1 MKLEI
6 KRQDFLKAWQTA
18 EKIAVSKAITDIV
31 NSIRISTA
39 EDGTV
44 TLEATDLKTSVKCK
58 AKGVEVIEPGTA
70 VVPVLLLGGML
81 KKLTCDTLTIEVKDN
96 RGMLFAEGSKSRF
109 SVVPL
114 EAFPKIPESAG
125 AEAVCEIKAKVLSDT
140 IIRGGSASSQ
150 PQDFPKY
157 LGACLMSIND
167 DSLKIVSTDGKRL
180 AVSKAMCENVFR
192 KEDILLPSN
201 PLKELAKQ
209 LSGDSDVK
217 IISDGTIVWFTLEDT
232 EFSIRRIDASFP
244 DYERILNSTVAAK
257 LQISCD
263 DLVSVVERVDI
274 VAKTTVPH
282 IMVMDMN
289 PDGNMRIYARA
300 PEGVARESLKADITG
315 GPMQVGFN
323 AAFFL
328 EGLKALGS
336 GDIVI
341 EFSGIEE
348 QTRMMR
354 NDSDDFLYMLM
365 PSRLSPMDII
375 DDELDDNNDVPEDVH
390 EDMHDDMH
398 EGEENF

>member
-31 NSIRISTA
+31 NSVRVNA
-39 EDGTV
+39 VDNENV
-44 TLEATDLKTSVKCK
+44 TLEATDLKTSVKCR
-58 AKGVEVIEPGTA
+58 AEGVAVIEPGTA

-81 KKLTCDTLTIEVKDN
+81 KKLKCETLTIEVKDN
-96 RGMLFAEGSKSRF
+96 HGMLFAEGSKSRF
-109 SVVPL
+109 SVVPP

-125 AEAVCEIKAKVLSDT
+125 AEAVCEIRANELSAT
-140 IIRGGSASSQ
+140 ITEGGSASSQ

-157 LGACLMSIND
+157 LGACLMSIAD
-167 DSLKIVSTDGKRL
+167 GTLKIVSTDGKRL
-180 AVSKAMCENVFR
+180 AVSKAMCENVLR
-192 KEDILLPSN
+192 NEEILLPSGA
-201 PLKELAKQ
+201 LKELAKQ
-209 LSGDSDVK
+209 LSGDSNVK
-217 IISDGTIVWFTLEDT
+217 IFSDGTTAWFALDNT

-244 DYERILNSTVAAK
+244 DYMRILNSKVAAK

-263 DLVSVVERVDI
+263 DLISVVERVDI
-274 VAKTTVPH
+274 VARTTIPH

-289 PDGNMRIYARA
+289 PNGHMRISARA
-300 PEGVARESLKADITG
+300 PEGVAREFLEADITG
-315 GPMQVGFN
+315 DSAMQIGFN

-354 NDSDDFLYMLM
+354 NESDDFLYMLM
-365 PSRLSPMDII
+365 PSRLSSQDII
-375 DDELDDNNDVPEDVH
+375 DDELNDNPDTNNDMPEN
-390 EDMHDDMH
+390 MP